1 MAHVIVNSNR
11 EVAIELSRTAKHVRC
26 VVKLENSTRDVR
38 NLPLS
43 YGELIG
49 SGVNKILTT
58 RHFDKEWQPLTTG
71 AEPYPVKNCILKM
84 LLAQNYI
91 PLTERARKEL
101 IMVLVISKEFQV
113 IAKFEDEA
121 FKQAVNAAPEG
132 GYVVKNAEELVDK
145 EAGFTKSDLIAMHN
159 SIAPAEQHLGEKP
172 KATKE
177 EIAHKIFELAQNMVE
192 EKPKQKPASSGEG
205 VKKVGIKKQIRELLT
220 KGERFTL
227 EELVEKFG
235 DDKKTSITTALS
247 DLRSEKYA
255 GEGGPINIT
264 KDENKR
270 YHIEVTA

>member
-11 EVAIELSRTAKHVRC
+11 EVGIELSRTAKHVRC
-26 VVKLENSTRDVR
+26 VVKLENNTRDVR

-49 SGVNKILTT
+49 NGVNKILAT
-58 RHFDKEWQPLTTG
+58 RYFDKEWKPLIEGT
-71 AEPYPVKNCILKM
+71 ELYPVKNCILKI
-84 LLAQNYI
+84 LSSQKYI

-113 IAKFEDEA
+113 IARFEDEA
-121 FKQAVNAAPEG
+121 FKQAVNSAPEG

-145 EAGFTKSDLIAMHN
+145 EAGFTKADLIAMHN
-159 SIAPAEQHLGEKP
+159 SIAPAEQRLGEKP

-177 EIAHKIFELAQNMVE
+177 EIAHKIFELSKSLVE

-205 VKKVGIKKQIRELLT
+205 VKKVGIKKQIRDLLV